1 MTHYT
6 HSRRAFIQGSV
17 GALALGALAACSNG
31 DSKDS
36 GSNKPAAKGAD
47 FTGEG
52 PISWVQGKD
61 FSGGMVQKRIDEWN
75 KKYPKEKVTLIE
87 LSSEADQQ
95 RQSFINA
102 AQTNSAAYDVIG
114 LDLVWIAEFAANR
127 WIVEIPQD
135 MKPEGVID
143 SVWETG
149 SYRGKQFAVPYATD
163 ASIMY
168 YRKDFLEKA
177 KVEVPKTWEDVKKAT
192 EAVRKLP
199 GMQDIGGFGGQWAK
213 YAGLTCNISEFIN
226 TCGGAIVDDSGKV
239 TVDSPESIK
248 GIQTAVDAFKSKLI
262 PTAALEWK
270 EEDSRNGFESGK
282 VLFLRNWPYQYGNDM
297 KELGPDKFGVAPLPS
312 IDGKDYMPTLGG
324 HNCAITSNCKNKATA
339 LKFVKWWTNQESE
352 QYNLEKQSNAPIY
365 GELYTKDENV
375 KRLPYLPTLK
385 ASLDSAKGRPHAV
398 AYGDVTAAIQDA
410 IYPALQG
417 KTDAE
422 SAAKQLADKLK
433 TIIKN

>member
-114 LDLVWIAEFAANR
+114 LDLVWVAEFAANR

-213 YAGLTCNISEFIN
+213 YEGLTCNISEFIN

-282 VLFLRNWPYQYGNDM
+282 VLFL
-297 KELGPDKFGVAPLPS
+297 ALPVRQRHE
-312 IDGKDYMPTLGG
+312 GTRTRQVRRRP
-324 HNCAITSNCKNKATA
+324 AA
-339 LKFVKWWTNQESE
+339 LHRRQG
-352 QYNLEKQSNAPIY
+352 LHADP
-365 GELYTKDENV
+365 
-375 KRLPYLPTLK
+375 
-385 ASLDSAKGRPHAV
+385 GRPQLRHHLQLQEQGHGPQVRQVVDQPGVRAV
-398 AYGDVTAAIQDA
+398 QPREAVQRTDLRRVVHQGRERQEAPV
-410 IYPALQG
+410 PADPEGLSGQRQG
-417 KTDAE
+417 P
-422 SAAKQLADKLK
+422 SACRRLR
-433 TIIKN
+433 